1 MAPALA
7 LLLRGGEPQTAATA
21 VAATNSTSDVITIAS
36 HGGHRHTGAHVVI
49 AVRVVVSF
57 LAFLVLLVC
66 GIRLYLR
73 KFVLRKFDLN
83 DVLVIISLILALGF
97 NALSLVWTAFGGG
110 SHVYE
115 VSPETVAIFYK
126 IYYAAMVSYLLVG
139 MSIKLS
145 LLTFLKEVFPE
156 VKWLNNASTWLIV
169 LLILF
174 SISGEFVLIFQC
186 KPVRAAFDKSIPDSK
201 CYSNKALFAIFMYQG
216 VIMFLIN
223 AAIFSMPIPILVKLR
238 LPLKTRMLLVFLFSF
253 GLLACISA
261 LLRFSTLTFVLKA
274 DYTYLLAYALI
285 CSNIEFNLALVAG
298 SLPSLRILM
307 GVGVVLAPRRASQ
320 ETETI
325 FPVITRGRSVE
336 LRKIPSRMT
345 EPLGNGRRSSAL
357 AGEDVRTASREFYSQ
372 FGEVGEEAMAGMSGV
387 SGGEGSTSGGEG
399 ERQGQSA
406 STSGRVEGGE
416 ERKE

>member
-21 VAATNSTSDVITIAS
+21 VAAANSTSDVITIAS
-36 HGGHRHTGAHVVI
+36 HGIHRHTGSHVII
-49 AVRVVVSF
+49 ALRVVVSF

-66 GIRLYLR
+66 GFRLYLR

-83 DVLVIISLILALGF
+83 DVLVVISLVLTLGF

-126 IYYAAMVSYLLVG
+126 IYFAAMVSYLLVG

-145 LLTFLKEVFPE
+145 LLTFLKEVFPK
-156 VKWLNNASTWLIV
+156 VAWLNNASTCLI
-169 LLILF
+169 
-174 SISGEFVLIFQC
+174 C
-186 KPVRAAFDKSIPDSK
+186 KPVRAAFDKSITDSK
-201 CYSNKALFAIFMYQG
+201 CYSNKTLFAVFMYQG
-216 VIMFLIN
+216 VLMFLIN

-253 GLLACISA
+253 GLIACIAA
-261 LLRFSTLTFVLKA
+261 LLRFSTLRFVLKA

-285 CSNIEFNLALVAG
+285 CSNVEFNVALVAG

-307 GVGVVLAPRRASQ
+307 GIDTVLAPRRASQ
-320 ETETI
+320 EPEAI

-336 LRKIPSRMT
+336 LRKMSSRMT
-345 EPLGNGRRSSAL
+345 EPLSSGRRSSGV
-357 AGEDVRTASREFYSQ
+357 AGGDLGMASREFYSQ
-372 FGEVGEEAMAGMSGV
+372 FGEVGEEAMAGMSGL
-387 SGGEGSTSGGEG
+387 SDGEGSTSGGEG
-399 ERQGQSA
+399 ETRGRSA
-406 STSGRVEGGE
+406 SPSGRAEGEGG
-416 ERKE
+416 KE